1 MRMKNVFALFEN
13 DTRMG
18 KPMMDKLALGNRLDA
33 CFPKECILRDE
44 PMAAH
49 TTFAVGG
56 PADFLVLARDADD
69 VREAIDAARACDA
82 PWRVIGCGSN
92 VLVADAGLPGVV
104 VKVGPAMARITV
116 EGDCIRAQAGAT
128 NEDVA
133 AAALEA
139 GLSGYEFASGIP
151 GSIGGAAIMDAGAY
165 DGEFK
170 DVGVAVTCLFPDGSV
185 REVLA
190 EEADWGYR
198 HSMMMDAGCIV
209 LEAVIRLKPADREEI
224 RAKMDDLAER
234 RASKQPLELPSA
246 GSTFKRPTGYFAG
259 KLIQDAG
266 MRGHR
271 VGGAMVS
278 EKHCGFVVNAGGAT
292 AADVLQVIRDVQD
305 AVFARD
311 GVRLETEVR
320 LWGFEE

>member
-1 MRMKNVFALFEN
+1 M
-13 DTRMG
+13 
-18 KPMMDKLALGNRLDA
+18 
-33 CFPKECILRDE
+33 
-44 PMAAH
+44 
-49 TTFAVGG
+49 
-56 PADFLVLARDADD
+56 
-69 VREAIDAARACDA
+69 
-82 PWRVIGCGSN
+82 
-92 VLVADAGLPGVV
+92 PGVV
-104 VKVGPAMARITV
+104 VKVGPAMARVTV

-133 AAALEA
+133 AVALEA

-209 LEAVIRLKPADREEI
+209 LEAVIRLTPANKDEI
-224 RAKMDDLAER
+224 RARMDDLAER
-234 RASKQPLELPSA
+234 RSSKQPLELPSA

-305 AVFARD
+305 AVFAHD
-311 GVRLETEVR
+311 GVRLEPEVR